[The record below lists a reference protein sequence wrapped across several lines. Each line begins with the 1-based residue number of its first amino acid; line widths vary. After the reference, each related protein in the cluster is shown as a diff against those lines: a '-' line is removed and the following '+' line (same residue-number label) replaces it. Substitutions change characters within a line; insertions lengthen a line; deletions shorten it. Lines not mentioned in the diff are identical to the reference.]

1 MFKKNKE
8 FRYMVWVS
16 LVLAVVGVLFS
27 CIAMNEVLKVK
38 RIKLVDV
45 WKVDFVD
52 LMEEKIGTASSF
64 RPTLNSTSISDF
76 KVGLMRKGDKVIYK
90 FKVRNSGTV
99 DARIKV
105 LSDIAPTCTVN
116 DINSS
121 TDVCSKV
128 NYLLTYNNGELVK
141 IGDVV
146 SAGTSKEILL
156 SVEYFGDNVTAIE
169 INNLDFMLL
178 FEQV

>member
-1 MFKKNKE
+1 M
-8 FRYMVWVS
+8 
-16 LVLAVVGVLFS
+16 
-27 CIAMNEVLKVK
+27 
-38 RIKLVDV
+38 
-45 WKVDFVD
+45 
-52 LMEEKIGTASSF
+52 
-64 RPTLNSTSISDF
+64 
-76 KVGLMRKGDKVIYK
+76 
-90 FKVRNSGTV
+90 
-99 DARIKV
+99 
-105 LSDIAPTCTVN
+105 LSDIVPTCTVT